1 MQRTLHEA
9 LEMAIL
15 LRATLAADLFA
26 GSCPKAVA
34 ELMNQPLCCKQDAPA
49 HVKIRPGRNRQQHR
63 FIVLLQRQPAASASA
78 RVTWPLLHSIIFE
91 PSIGSVIDTHR

>member
-63 FIVLLQRQPAASASA
+63 FIVLLQRQPGRRARDLAS
-78 RVTWPLLHSIIFE
+78 P
-91 PSIGSVIDTHR
+91 PSHHF

>member
-15 LRATLAADLFA
+15 FRATLAADLFT

-34 ELMNQPLCCKQDAPA
+34 ELMNQPLCCKPDAPA
-49 HVKIRPGRNRQQHR
+49 HVKIRPGRNRQQRR
-63 FIVLLQRQPAASASA
+63 FLVRRLQRPTRA
-78 RVTWPLLHSIIFE
+78 
-91 PSIGSVIDTHR
+91 